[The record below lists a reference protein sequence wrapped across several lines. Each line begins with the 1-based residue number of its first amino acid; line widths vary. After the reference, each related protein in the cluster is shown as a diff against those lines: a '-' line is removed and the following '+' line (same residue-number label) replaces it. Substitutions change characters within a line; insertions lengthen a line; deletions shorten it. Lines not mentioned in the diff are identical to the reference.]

1 MTALKKLTKACT
13 TLKNSLSAFVG
24 RKKKAMGKTSIID
37 TSAADHM
44 IGTSV
49 FGQALSG
56 GTITG
61 SQNAAQ
67 QNAAYNAMLQNA
79 HIAANPSWVAPPH
92 WKDHER
98 SAPSVGIN
106 IERASNGY
114 IIRSNGS
121 SIVAM
126 TLEDVQQHV
135 TAIVVSNLVME

>member
-1 MTALKKLTKACT
+1 MSN
-13 TLKNSLSAFVG
+13 NSGGSDHNLDS
-24 RKKKAMGKTSIID
+24 SIYSNV
-37 TSAADHM
+37 T
-44 IGTSV
+44 GTSV

-61 SQNAAQ
+61 SQNAAMQ
-67 QNAAYNAMLQNA
+67 SAAYNAMLQNA
-79 HIAANPSWVAPPH
+79 HTTSNPHMLTGATS
-92 WKDHER
+92 WKDPER

>member
-1 MTALKKLTKACT
+1 MSN
-13 TLKNSLSAFVG
+13 NSGGSDHNLDS
-24 RKKKAMGKTSIID
+24 SIYSNV
-37 TSAADHM
+37 T
-44 IGTSV
+44 GTSV

-61 SQNAAQ
+61 SQNAAMQ
-67 QNAAYNAMLQNA
+67 SAAYNAMLQNV
-79 HIAANPSWVAPPH
+79 HTTSNPNMLTGATS
-92 WKDHER
+92 WKDRER

-121 SIVAM
+121 SILAM

-135 TAIVVSNLVME
+135 TAIVVSSLVME

>member
-1 MTALKKLTKACT
+1 
-13 TLKNSLSAFVG
+13 
-24 RKKKAMGKTSIID
+24 MGKTSIID

-61 SQNAAQ
+61 SQNAAMQ
-67 QNAAYNAMLQNA
+67 SAAYNAMLQNV
-79 HIAANPSWVAPPH
+79 HTTSNPNMLTGATS
-92 WKDHER
+92 WKDRER

-121 SIVAM
+121 SILAM

-135 TAIVVSNLVME
+135 TAIVVSSLVME